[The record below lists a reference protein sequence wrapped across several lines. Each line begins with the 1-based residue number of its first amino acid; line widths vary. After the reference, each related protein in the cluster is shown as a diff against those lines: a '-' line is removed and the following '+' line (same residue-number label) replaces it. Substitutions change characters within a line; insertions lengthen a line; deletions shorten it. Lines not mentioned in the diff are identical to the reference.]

1 MSLYE
6 EYCAPHLTNCLCGM
20 PEISKQRQKVVPHA
34 RGRVLEVGMGSGLNL
49 AHYNPDQVEFV
60 WGLEP
65 NDGMRRKAQKNLD
78 ASPLEVKWL
87 GLPSE
92 EISLDDDSADTVLLT
107 YTLCSIEGWLQA
119 LHEMRRVLKPGGV
132 LLFCEHGLSP
142 DTGVRKWQQR
152 INPVW
157 RVLTA
162 GCNLTREVPGCL
174 AQGGFAVDRLD
185 SGYIKGPKFATYN
198 YWGSASLD

>member
-20 PEISKQRQKVVPHA
+20 KEISKQRQKVVPKA

-49 AHYNPDQVEFV
+49 AHYDASQVEFV

-65 NDGMRRKAQKNLD
+65 NDGMRRKAQKNIA

-92 EISLDDDSADTVLLT
+92 EIPLDDDSADTVLLT

-119 LHEMRRVLKPGGV
+119 LYEMRRVLKPGGQ

-142 DTGVRKWQQR
+142 ESGVSKWQHR
-152 INPVW
+152 INPIW
-157 RVLTA
+157 RTITA

-174 AQGGFAVDRLD
+174 AQGGFAVDQID

-198 YWGSASLD
+198 YWGSASLG